1 MARTTKKYLSL
12 TGCLWLCCA
21 LASAQPDASGR
32 TFRDTRIINTQS
44 VEMLAPRRFDLRIV
58 HRFGDMLGT
67 TGGWATFYGLEN
79 AADILVGFDYGIT
92 PHVMMGLYRTKGAG
106 SRRQLLNINF
116 KTRLAAQRS
125 GMPFTLAATATASMS
140 TMPRVDGAG
149 SVSSFPE
156 FSHRLAFA
164 GQLLAARRVSHGL
177 SVQLSTSVVHRNL
190 VPHYDDNTIFA
201 AGLATRI
208 QLTKM
213 LAILADVQ
221 VPLNGNQSPL
231 TTAKHPDAPEYQVP
245 LGIGFEIET
254 GGHVFQI
261 NLTNSAGIMET
272 DFIPE
277 TTQRWSEG
285 RFRLGF
291 TISRL
296 FNL

>member
-1 MARTTKKYLSL
+1 MKHLSFI
-12 TGCLWLCCA
+12 GCLWLYGA
-21 LASAQPDASGR
+21 LATAQTDPAAR
-32 TFRDTRIINTQS
+32 TFHDTRIINSQS
-44 VEMLAPRRFDLRIV
+44 VEMLAPRRLDLRIV
-58 HRFGDMLGT
+58 HRFGDMLGP
-67 TGGWATFYGLEN
+67 TGGWPTFYGLEN
-79 AADILVGFDYGIT
+79 AADVLFGFDYGIT
-92 PHVMMGLYRTKGAG
+92 PHLMMGLYRTKGAG
-106 SRRQLLNINF
+106 ARRQLLNLNF
-116 KTRLAAQRS
+116 KARLARQRS

-140 TMPRVDGAG
+140 TMSRVEGSG

-156 FSHRLAFA
+156 FSHRLAFSS
-164 GQLLAARRVSHGL
+164 QLLVARRVSHGF
-177 SVQLSTSVVHRNL
+177 SAQLTASVVHRNL
-190 VPHYDDNTIFA
+190 VPHYDDNTLFA

-231 TTAKHPDAPEYQVP
+231 TSVKHPDAPDYQLP

-261 NLTNSAGIMET
+261 NLTNSTGIMET

-277 TTQRWSEG
+277 TTQRWGEG
-285 RFRLGF
+285 QFRLGF